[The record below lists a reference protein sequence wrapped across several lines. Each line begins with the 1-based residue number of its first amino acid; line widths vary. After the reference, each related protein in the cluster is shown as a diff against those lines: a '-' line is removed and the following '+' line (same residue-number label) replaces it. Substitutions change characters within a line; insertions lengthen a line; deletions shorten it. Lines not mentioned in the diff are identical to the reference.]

1 VSEVSP
7 PARTSDSASPRPAPR
22 FSFGARLPSRSS
34 TRRPGY
40 LYDDITLPLLWLG
53 LLLNLGGTYVPIG
66 DAVVGAAAGYL
77 SLWTVY
83 QAFKLLTGRKGM
95 GFGDFKLNAAV
106 GAFLGWK
113 MLPLVILVSSVVGSI
128 FGIGQ
133 MFAAKRGW
141 EWNFKFHFGPYL
153 AIAGIVAM
161 FWGRQIVDWYLR

>member
-1 VSEVSP
+1 
-7 PARTSDSASPRPAPR
+7 
-22 FSFGARLPSRSS
+22 
-34 TRRPGY
+34 
-40 LYDDITLPLLWLG
+40 
-53 LLLNLGGTYVPIG
+53 
-66 DAVVGAAAGYL
+66 
-77 SLWTVY
+77 
-83 QAFKLLTGRKGM
+83 
-95 GFGDFKLNAAV
+95 LNAAV

-133 MFAAKRGW
+133 MLAAKRGW